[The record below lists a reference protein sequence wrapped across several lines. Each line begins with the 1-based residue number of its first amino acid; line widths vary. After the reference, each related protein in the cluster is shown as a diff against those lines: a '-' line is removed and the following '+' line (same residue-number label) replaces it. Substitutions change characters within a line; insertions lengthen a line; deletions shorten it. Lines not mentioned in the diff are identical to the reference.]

1 MAGKLLT
8 YCKIN
13 ELENAFK
20 FERSRREDF
29 LWSSVINFRRT
40 ITSKAFPIS
49 SGQSPGT

>member
-20 FERSRREDF
+20 FERSRREE
-29 LWSSVINFRRT
+29 VVKNV
-40 ITSKAFPIS
+40 
-49 SGQSPGT
+49 